1 MSRGITIDISWSD
14 RKLEKDCSNDRS
26 GVRKFGPEQWAI
38 LRRRIAALA
47 AAPTL
52 TDLRGAPGRLHP
64 LTGDRAGQYAIDL
77 RGATRLTFRPNH
89 DPVPELA
96 AGGID
101 TSKVTA
107 VVIDEVV
114 DYHD

>member
-1 MSRGITIDISWSD
+1 M
-14 RKLEKDCSNDRS
+14 
-26 GVRKFGPEQWAI
+26 
-38 LRRRIAALA
+38 A

-52 TDLRGAPGRLHP
+52 ADLRGAPGRLHP
-64 LTGDRAGQYAIDL
+64 LTGDRAGQYAYDL

-96 AGGID
+96 GGGID
-101 TSKVTA
+101 ASKVTA